1 MRLQRVSP
9 DALIAEIAARQHGV
23 VTFGQLIGA
32 GLSQS
37 GIQRRVAAGRLH
49 RVHKGVYA
57 VGHSGLS
64 QEGEWTAAV
73 LACGAGAVLSH
84 RSAAELWELVKP
96 FGGPIHV
103 TVRTPGGR
111 ARRRGLRTHRSPS
124 LPDVATTHF
133 RGIAVTTPARTLA
146 DLAVAISA
154 GEHRQAIREAEFRG
168 YATGLETDGTRSE
181 PEAAFLRLCR
191 RHRLAMPEANV
202 PIGRFTVDFLWRE
215 RHLVVEVDGYK
226 AHRGRQAFEDD
237 RGRELELGGLG
248 YRVRRFS
255 AAQIAHRSDAVAALM
270 RAELAGGEFQSV
282 GD

>member
-1 MRLQRVSP
+1 M
-9 DALIAEIAARQHGV
+9 
-23 VTFGQLIGA
+23 
-32 GLSQS
+32 
-37 GIQRRVAAGRLH
+37 
-49 RVHKGVYA
+49 
-57 VGHSGLS
+57 
-64 QEGEWTAAV
+64 
-73 LACGAGAVLSH
+73 
-84 RSAAELWELVKP
+84 
-96 FGGPIHV
+96 
-103 TVRTPGGR
+103 
-111 ARRRGLRTHRSPS
+111 
-124 LPDVATTHF
+124 
-133 RGIAVTTPARTLA
+133 TTPARTLA